1 MWPNR
6 TFLDLVGVELP
17 IIQAP
22 MAGAG
27 GAAMAVATAKAGG
40 LGSLPCAMLGAD
52 KVKAEVGVIRQQT
65 ARPLNL
71 NFFCDQF
78 SFRPARPR
86 LVGSGEGGG
95 VQDYQFSHLGR

>member
-1 MWPNR
+1 
-6 TFLDLVGVELP
+6 
-17 IIQAP
+17 

-65 ARPLNL
+65 AP
-71 NFFCDQF
+71 
-78 SFRPARPR
+78 P
-86 LVGSGEGGG
+86 
-95 VQDYQFSHLGR
+95 